1 MVTKLEIRNP
11 KSEKRAV
18 SDVVLDFGL
27 RISFGFRISAFG
39 LPPMNTHEYLSD
51 DGQAML
57 LLCSSFALPPTAA
70 DMDLSPLKLSEWNQ
84 LERKLR
90 ESSLKH
96 PAALHGLSSAELG
109 KALALR
115 ADEAERIARLLE
127 FDTRL
132 SLELE
137 NLFERGLWAVT
148 RLDELY
154 PASLRDTLKHQAP
167 TVLFG
172 SGNIQ
177 LLQRAGVA
185 VVGSRNIDEAGAGFA
200 RDIGTK
206 AVAANLPVVSGGAR
220 GTDRIAM
227 QAALDAGGLA
237 FGAVAD
243 SLERTTR
250 QADVREF
257 VSDGKLV
264 LLTPYAP
271 DAGFSVGAAMGRNKL
286 IYGLAEF
293 AVVVSS
299 DHQTGG
305 TWAGAV
311 EALKAGWCPVFVR
324 EDDGVPKGNRE
335 LLKLGATALPA
346 GLLSGIPDLSAWMKE
361 HATHQS
367 AERDMFDSTLRERA
381 K

>member
-1 MVTKLEIRNP
+1 MV
-11 KSEKRAV
+11 V

-154 PASLRDTLKHQAP
+154 PASL
-167 TVLFG
+167 
-172 SGNIQ
+172 
-177 LLQRAGVA
+177 
-185 VVGSRNIDEAGAGFA
+185 
-200 RDIGTK
+200 
-206 AVAANLPVVSGGAR
+206 
-220 GTDRIAM
+220 
-227 QAALDAGGLA
+227 
-237 FGAVAD
+237 
-243 SLERTTR
+243 
-250 QADVREF
+250 
-257 VSDGKLV
+257 
-264 LLTPYAP
+264 
-271 DAGFSVGAAMGRNKL
+271 
-286 IYGLAEF
+286 
-293 AVVVSS
+293 
-299 DHQTGG
+299 
-305 TWAGAV
+305 
-311 EALKAGWCPVFVR
+311 
-324 EDDGVPKGNRE
+324 
-335 LLKLGATALPA
+335 
-346 GLLSGIPDLSAWMKE
+346 
-361 HATHQS
+361 
-367 AERDMFDSTLRERA
+367 
-381 K
+381 